1 MIKNFA
7 DHAANERTF
16 LAWVRTAIAVVG
28 FGLGAARLG
37 TAPVNLWSEVL
48 LLGSGGLVTLLA
60 YLRMRLIRSRIDA
73 DENEDDDSLPMDTLM
88 LLLILA
94 LFLMLGMFGWHTIKL

>member
-1 MIKNFA
+1 LIKNYA
-7 DHAANERTF
+7 DHSANERTF

-28 FGLGAARLG
+28 FGLGAARIG
-37 TAPVNLWSEVL
+37 NAPVDVWSEIM

-60 YLRMRLIRSRIDA
+60 YLRMRMVRKRIHNA
-73 DENEDDDSLPMDTLM
+73 GNQDDDSLPIDTLM

-94 LFLMLGMFGWHTIKL
+94 LFVMLGVFTWHTIR